1 MAGALL
7 KAIGAAIGRDF
18 DPRSLAHAVLVV
30 RASFLCGRRGEIW
43 RAQELLAVWRGS
55 GDDDDDGH
63 DVALTRMLGGDGGC
77 GREGRWNRC

>member
-1 MAGALL
+1 
-7 KAIGAAIGRDF
+7 
-18 DPRSLAHAVLVV
+18 
-30 RASFLCGRRGEIW
+30 
-43 RAQELLAVWRGS
+43 VWRGS